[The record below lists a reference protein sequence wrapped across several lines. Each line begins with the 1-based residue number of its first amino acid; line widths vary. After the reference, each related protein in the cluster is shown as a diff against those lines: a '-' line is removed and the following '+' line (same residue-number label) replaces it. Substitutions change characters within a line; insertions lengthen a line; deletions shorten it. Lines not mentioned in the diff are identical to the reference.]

1 MTFESEIE
9 FKYWLKINGYVAD
22 SIEQMSY
29 RWNSISIINGQITD
43 SVTQSTSYEE
53 SNTET
58 INEVSD
64 ILNTETINEVSDIS
78 N

>member
-1 MTFESEIE
+1 MTFESENE

-22 SIEQMSY
+22 SIEQISY
-29 RWNSISIINGQITD
+29 RWNSISIINDQITD

-64 ILNTETINEVSDIS
+64 ISNTETINEVSDIS

>member
-1 MTFESEIE
+1 MTFKSEIE

-29 RWNSISIINGQITD
+29 RWNSISIINDQITD
-43 SVTQSTSYEE
+43 SVTQSTSPEE
-53 SNTET
+53 LNTEI

-64 ILNTETINEVSDIS
+64 ISNTETINEVSDIS